1 MSPYFLEYEPLLER
15 AIDETR
21 TVKKMEGY
29 RGMDIKLL
37 CNEGVYNMVRELNL
51 SVADEVLEEIK
62 NMKGIESI

>member
-1 MSPYFLEYEPLLER
+1 LEYEPLLER

-51 SVADEVLEEIK
+51 SVADEVDEVLEGIK

>member
-1 MSPYFLEYEPLLER
+1 
-15 AIDETR
+15 
-21 TVKKMEGY
+21 MEGY

-51 SVADEVLEEIK
+51 SVADEVDEVLEGIK